1 MSVQATF
8 DLNKAMSALDGL
20 GFGGKVVAGV
30 GAPYGNDPTN
40 CAQSATGQVKVF
52 LTHYPCMQYAAD
64 TWTIT
69 GQDSSTYVVF
79 AWTEMPITLLAD
91 RYKALV
97 DKFGSGNP
105 PGVSPFF
112 NGLCYA
118 SGQQGSTVWTVEVQP
133 TGNPDVDP
141 KILQAAA
148 PQELPVA
155 YLAKHCVT

>member
-1 MSVQATF
+1 MQATF
-8 DLNKAMSALDGL
+8 DLNKAVSALGGL

-40 CAQSATGQVKVF
+40 CAESATGQVKVF
-52 LTHYPCMQYAAD
+52 LTHYPCEQYAAD

-69 GQDSSTYVVF
+69 RQDSSTYVVF
-79 AWTEMPITLLAD
+79 AWTEMPITPLAD

-97 DKFGSGNP
+97 DEFGSGNP

-112 NGLCYA
+112 NGRCYA
-118 SGQQGSTVWTVEVQP
+118 SGQQGVTVWTVEVEP
-133 TGNPDVDP
+133 TGNLNVDP

-148 PQELPVA
+148 PQELPTA
-155 YLAKHCVT
+155 YLARHCAA

>member
-1 MSVQATF
+1 VQATF
-8 DLNKAMSALDGL
+8 DLNKAISALDSL

-40 CAQSATGQVKVF
+40 CAESATGQVKVF
-52 LTHYPCMQYAAD
+52 LTHYPCKQYAAN

-69 GQDSSTYVVF
+69 RQDFSTYVVF
-79 AWTEMPITLLAD
+79 AWTEMPITPLAD

-105 PGVSPFF
+105 PGVSDFF
-112 NGLCYA
+112 NGLCCA
-118 SGQQGSTVWTVEVQP
+118 SRQQGATVWTVEVHP
-133 TGNPDVDP
+133 TGNPNVDP
-141 KILQAAA
+141 KILQAAV
-148 PQELPVA
+148 PQELPMA